1 MVRKKR
7 LGLGAAITV
16 AALSVAGIAYAQIP
30 SGGVISGCYTR
41 SGGPLRVVDPSTT
54 KCRSGE
60 TSLQWNQQG
69 APGKDGTNGTNGTNG
84 KDGAPGTNGKDGAP
98 GTNGTN
104 GTNGVS
110 GYTTQHHTFVL
121 DPNTSK
127 MDEILCPT
135 GTRPLGGGGHL
146 GNVFSDKGIGYVT
159 YDYLVESDINDTKD
173 GWAITVVNKFSQP
186 AEFSTD
192 VICAAV

>member
-1 MVRKKR
+1 MVRKQR

-30 SGGVISGCYTR
+30 SGGVISGCYTS
-41 SGGPLRVVDPSTT
+41 SGGTLRVIDPSTT
-54 KCRSGE
+54 KCRTGE

-69 APGKDGTNGTNGTNG
+69 VPGKDGTNGIDG
-84 KDGAPGTNGKDGAP
+84 KDGAP
-98 GTNGTN
+98 GTN

-110 GYTTQHHTFVL
+110 GYTTQHHTFIL

-127 MDEILCPT
+127 MDQILCPT

-146 GNVFSDKGIGYVT
+146 GNVFSDKGINYVT